1 MLYQFVLGLKD
12 HDLLVLEGELR
23 VSELARGLGLVPR
36 DLDSSPGLRQFQL
49 ELLNLLR
56 RGLRGRLIG
65 EFRETL
71 PGRDTVETAD
81 EQPIKPRLDDR
92 GNRCELAGHD
102 PFSPDPNPVS
112 REGRHG

>member
-1 MLYQFVLGLKD
+1 MLHQFVLGLKD
-12 HDLLVLEGELR
+12 RDLLVVEGELR

-71 PGRDTVETAD
+71 P
-81 EQPIKPRLDDR
+81 
-92 GNRCELAGHD
+92 
-102 PFSPDPNPVS
+102 
-112 REGRHG
+112 